1 MKRPSDAP
9 PANAGFSLIE
19 VLIAM
24 VILSVGLLALEGL
37 SIGAA
42 KVTAHASRRSL
53 YTTQATDALERSLSA
68 LREGQ
73 AVATGATA
81 VKNASGVTVANLNL
95 ATSSTTVLTSPNV
108 PLRRWDVT
116 VRVIPVKSSELT
128 DSVSVVGSVIQQQ

>member
-9 PANAGFSLIE
+9 ARDAGFSLIE

-42 KVTAHASRRSL
+42 RTTAHAARRSL
-53 YTTQATDALERSLSA
+53 YTEQATDVLERSLSA

-73 AVATGATA
+73 AVAGGDTDVRNAVGNKVATLSLSTA
-81 VKNASGVTVANLNL
+81 
-95 ATSSTTVLTSPNV
+95 STTLLSSPAV
-108 PLRRWDVT
+108 PMRRWDVT
-116 VRVIPVKSSELT
+116 VRVIPVKSTELT
-128 DSVSVVGSVIQQQ
+128 DSVTVVGSVIQQ

>member
-1 MKRPSDAP
+1 VNRPSSATSQ
-9 PANAGFSLIE
+9 AGFSLIE

-42 KVTAHASRRSL
+42 RVTAHSSRRSL
-53 YTTQATDALERSLSA
+53 YTERATDALERTLSS

-73 AVATGATA
+73 AVNTGDSD
-81 VKNASGVTVANLNL
+81 VKNAQGTKIATLSLS
-95 ATSSTTVLTSPNV
+95 TSSTTLLSSPAV

-116 VRVIPVKSSELT
+116 VRVIPVKT
-128 DSVSVVGSVIQQQ
+128 ADYMDSVNVVGSVIQQ

>member
-9 PANAGFSLIE
+9 RADAGFSLIE

-42 KVTAHASRRSL
+42 RVTAHASRRSL
-53 YTTQATDALERSLSA
+53 YTERATDALERSLRA

-73 AVATGATA
+73 AVAGGDSD
-81 VKNASGVTVANLNL
+81 VKNAAGTKVATLSL
-95 ATSSTTVLTSPNV
+95 STSSTTLLASPAV
-108 PLRRWDVT
+108 PMRRWDVT
-116 VRVIPVKSSELT
+116 VRVIPVKTADLN
-128 DSVSVVGSVIQQQ
+128 DSVNVVGSVIQ